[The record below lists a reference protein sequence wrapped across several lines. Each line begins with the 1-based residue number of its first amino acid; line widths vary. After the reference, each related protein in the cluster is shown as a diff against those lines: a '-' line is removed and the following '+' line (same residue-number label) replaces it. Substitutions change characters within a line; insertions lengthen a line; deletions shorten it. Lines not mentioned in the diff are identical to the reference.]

1 MSYPIFYVPAGDVLP
16 VLFATYAGSTGASVT
31 LTGLAVTDIEIYKD
45 GGVTQRAS
53 DAGYTLLDTDGIDF
67 DGTTGIHGFSIDTG
81 DNTDAGFYTV
91 GAWFHVVVS
100 AVTVDSQTVN
110 FIAAAFRLMPAES
123 VAGKPK
129 VDTDT
134 FGGTAG
140 TFSGGRPEVNVTHW
154 LGTAAQGAS
163 GRPQVDVELIE
174 GADPS
179 DTIRDA
185 VVDDATR
192 IDASALNSASG
203 NVNTSLPNAA
213 PSLEG
218 GLGLVDASLAVP
230 ANVIAWDSGSLPDLP
245 GIETN
250 ASTLVTRVGTPTD
263 FGSGVSTL
271 AANLQDLA
279 DNGTATYD
287 RSTDS
292 LQAIRDRGD
301 AAWVTATGFATAANL
316 STVSTRVLLALPA
329 VAPGGEGGLYVMD
342 GTGLIPAD
350 AVQIGSAA
358 PSTWFDDIWQAPS
371 RTLTAFAFTPTPSNA
386 ADVTAILEDTGTTI
400 PALLG
405 DIPTAAENADAL
417 LGRNVAGGSSTGRT
431 VSQALYALRNKV
443 AFDTPSAGSF
453 TVYATDDTTPA
464 YTGTYTTDAGAEP
477 VVSLDPA

>member
-1 MSYPIFYVPAGDVLP
+1 
-16 VLFATYAGSTGASVT
+16 
-31 LTGLAVTDIEIYKD
+31 
-45 GGVTQRAS
+45 
-53 DAGYTLLDTDGIDF
+53 
-67 DGTTGIHGFSIDTG
+67 
-81 DNTDAGFYTV
+81 
-91 GAWFHVVVS
+91 
-100 AVTVDSQTVN
+100 
-110 FIAAAFRLMPAES
+110 
-123 VAGKPK
+123 
-129 VDTDT
+129 
-134 FGGTAG
+134 
-140 TFSGGRPEVNVTHW
+140 
-154 LGTAAQGAS
+154 
-163 GRPQVDVELIE
+163 
-174 GADPS
+174 
-179 DTIRDA
+179 
-185 VVDDATR
+185 
-192 IDASALNSASG
+192 
-203 NVNTSLPNAA
+203 
-213 PSLEG
+213 
-218 GLGLVDASLAVP
+218 
-230 ANVIAWDSGSLPDLP
+230 
-245 GIETN
+245 
-250 ASTLVTRVGTPTD
+250 
-263 FGSGVSTL
+263 
-271 AANLQDLA
+271 
-279 DNGTATYD
+279 
-287 RSTDS
+287 
-292 LQAIRDRGD
+292 
-301 AAWVTATGFATAANL
+301 VTATGVATAANL